1 MHVLLKKF
9 STVILLLFISSQALC
24 DEIVKSPLEIIKKN
38 VEEKIKTFEQ
48 VKLERLIRI
57 RGELVSLN
65 SRINNIKK
73 ELQNFDLDMVS
84 KIQAESKLN
93 SLRIEYDK
101 KRFLFIETATN
112 IHLNEVVKKQEKPDF
127 FQDLQQ
133 ILAPALNSFKQISD
147 RPREIQALKEM
158 AAHIEIKYSEAKIAE
173 KRLVG
178 FFNGN
183 DHKELKWK
191 LKESI
196 QITEALVTKLKIQKE
211 DINFKIRKIERD
223 QEPFITTF
231 SKVILNFI
239 KTKGLNLFLALF
251 AFISVFWIF
260 RVGKGKFLAIVN
272 YNINRSTNREMYQ
285 WITRPMRVIY
295 NVTAVL
301 SSFML
306 AILTLY
312 ALNDW
317 VLVTFALFV
326 IAALVWSSKEY
337 FPLFLEQS
345 KIVLNL
351 GSIRENERVMYNGI
365 PWQIKNLGYYCR
377 LYNPVLSGGFL
388 RVNTRELMKVCSRRI
403 IDKEPW
409 FPTKTGDWVE
419 FENVFGQVSL
429 QSPEQVIIK
438 TLGGESLI
446 YKASDFYSKWPKN
459 LSNGFAIEFTFG
471 VDYDLQKNIFSEVI
485 PNFNTR
491 FDKVLN
497 GELSKEVKG
506 KSNVDIFTEL
516 NIEFLSAAESSLDL
530 RFFVK
535 CSGSVASKKL
545 MLTRAIQAEFVK
557 VCNEYDYTIPYK
569 QLTVHIQKSN

>member
-1 MHVLLKKF
+1 MQVLIKKF
-9 STVILLLFISSQALC
+9 SLTILFLLISSHAFC
-24 DEIVKSPLEIIKKN
+24 DEKLKSPLEVIKSN
-38 VEEKIKTFEQ
+38 VGEKIKTFEQ

-65 SRINNIKK
+65 SSINRIKK
-73 ELQNFDLDMVS
+73 ELLNFDLDMVS

-93 SLRIEYDK
+93 NLRKEYEK

-133 ILAPALNSFKQISD
+133 ILAPAINSVKQISD
-147 RPREIQALKEM
+147 RPREIQALREM
-158 AAHIEIKYSEAKIAE
+158 ASRIEVKYSEAKVAQ
-173 KRLVG
+173 KRLTD
-178 FFNGN
+178 FIKGN
-183 DHKELKWK
+183 EHKELKWK
-191 LKESI
+191 LRESI
-196 QITEALVTKLKIQKE
+196 QITEALVEKLKIQKE
-211 DINFKIRKIERD
+211 DINFKIRKIEHD

-251 AFISVFWIF
+251 AFVSVFWIF
-260 RVGKGKFLAIVN
+260 KIGKGKFLAIVN

-295 NVTAVL
+295 NVTAIL
-301 SSFML
+301 SSFLL

-351 GSIRENERVMYNGI
+351 GSIRENERVMYEGI

-403 IDKEPW
+403 IDNEPW

-419 FENVFGQVSL
+419 FENVFGQVFL

-438 TLGGESLI
+438 TLGGENLI
-446 YKASDFYSKWPKN
+446 YKASEFYNKCPKN
-459 LSNGFAIEFTFG
+459 LSNGYAIEFYFG
-471 VDYDLQKNIFSEVI
+471 VDYSLQKNIFSDVI
-485 PNFNTR
+485 PNFSSR
-491 FDKVLN
+491 FEAILN
-497 GELSKEVKG
+497 NELAKEVKG
-506 KSNVDIFTEL
+506 KSNLDIFTEL
-516 NIEFLSAAESSLDL
+516 NIEFLSAGESSLDL

-535 CSGSVASKKL
+535 CSGSVAGKKL
-545 MLTRAIQAEFVK
+545 KLTRAIQSEFVK
-557 VCNEYDYTIPYK
+557 VCNEHDYIIPFK
-569 QLTVHIQKSN
+569 QLTVHMQKST